1 MAEGSRGG
9 RAALAGTAKGFGHV
23 GGAISSPLTIGGM
36 SPGYSPDSPFPPN
49 NSSRSFVVLLTTY
62 AHVLLASFS

>member
-36 SPGYSPDSPFPPN
+36 SPGYSPFPPN